1 MTNIVRHPTHRSG
14 PAVLSHD
21 VSDRVTPP
29 AVIERASVTLL
40 ADRCLPRMN
49 SRIWEIQAL
58 VLEAI
63 ARDAVGDVVVAEQAL
78 ERALELAEP
87 DGLLF
92 PFLFDPAPALL
103 QRHPQLVA
111 SHGQLVSKISE
122 LLARTESAFARPRSD
137 HPVDQLTD
145 AETRVL
151 RYLPTHLTAVDIANE
166 LYVSANTVKTHLRH
180 LYAKLGV
187 HDRKEAVE
195 RARALGLLPSLLARP
210 QRRKAL
216 TAPPPPPAAAALL

>member
-1 MTNIVRHPTHRSG
+1 MTNIIKHPTHPSG
-14 PAVLSHD
+14 PIASSHAG
-21 VSDRVTPP
+21 SDRVEAT
-29 AVIERASVTLL
+29 AVIERASVTSL
-40 ADRCLPRMN
+40 ADRCISRVN
-49 SRIWEIQAL
+49 SPIWEIQAL

-78 ERALELAEP
+78 ERALDLAEP

-103 QRHPQLVA
+103 ERHPQLVA
-111 SHGQLVSKISE
+111 GHGPLVSKIRE
-122 LLARTESAFARPRSD
+122 LLARTERAFARRGSE
-137 HPVDQLTD
+137 HPLDQLTD
-145 AETRVL
+145 AESRVL
-151 RYLPTHLTAVDIANE
+151 RYLPTHLTAADIANE
-166 LYVSANTVKTHLRH
+166 LCVSANTVKTHMRH

-195 RARALGLLPSLLARP
+195 RARALDLLPSLLARP

-216 TAPPPPPAAAALL
+216 TAPAPPSAAAALR